1 MNPFL
6 HTSLLEIES
15 HVAADGWDQP
25 TRCFALVETATL
37 LREEPGLAE
46 QLIAAGIE
54 QPPAFTPIEQDEGL
68 WEDLDGTLPTI
79 TWGPQVVGCAV
90 AIERLVLPAEVEIEI
105 EHDSPEMPA
114 YVQAHPQREEIRL
127 VVAVLR
133 NGSVD
138 AVLRMRSKDT
148 IEDSLFGPELAPG
161 LAQVLLSTFA
171 EHTEEEGEGEEG
183 SHDDHDCSDHADDH
197 GHGHGH
203 GH

>member
-15 HVAADGWDQP
+15 HVASDGWDQP

-46 QLIAAGIE
+46 QLVAAGIDS
-54 QPPAFTPIEQDEGL
+54 PPAFTPIEQDEGL

-90 AIERLVLPAEVEIEI
+90 AIERLVLPSEVEIEI

-114 YVQAHPQREEIRL
+114 YVQSHPKREEIRL

-133 NGSVD
+133 NGSTD
-138 AVLRMRSKDT
+138 AVLRMRSKDR

-171 EHTEEEGEGEEG
+171 QNSEEDGEDGAAGE
-183 SHDDHDCSDHADDH
+183 HDDHDCNDHARD
-197 GHGHGH
+197 GHGH
-203 GH
+203 